1 MTWYYSASERS
12 FFTTDLMTTGS
23 MPSDRV
29 AVADDVYEQLMADQ
43 VAGKLIRPGS
53 GNVPESANQNLTA
66 ASRFGDVSFGK
77 VTCTA
82 LDLNGAADISGT
94 LVVGGATTLKGALA
108 AQAGITTTTI
118 TATGTTTLA
127 ALNATNITASGT
139 LKVNGQSTLAA
150 VSATNVSASGT
161 LTVNGNSTLK
171 ALSATNVSASG
182 TLKVTGATT
191 LTGKLTANGGLDT
204 KTITATT
211 LSTSGNATIGGL
223 LAVTGDI
230 KGRGY
235 VDTEN
240 SSGKGFRLIDSRL
253 DLVDGQS
260 YQIQDWPVRVVDKDG
275 RTAAMVKYYNNSD
288 GSSAIVLADVSYS
301 SEDDQSGNWAQVTLG
316 HKAGGT
322 PFLETGVPTSLKG
335 GLSVSG
341 GDLTATGAVTF
352 TNGLTV
358 SGAKTTFNHDVEAN
372 GALSVTKTLTAKG
385 ALSVKGAATF
395 SNTVTASEAIRSTDS
410 LSAPMLYLGGTGA
423 HIVRQLTNI
432 TKGTAPS
439 SNIYVGDF
447 LYPSG
452 ATNAVSNRIAGNE
465 ISIGTGGNTT
475 YTFTCCEYASGS
487 KNAASLRLGYAGEPY
502 INLSADN
509 INVSGM
515 LNTSQGITSAKG
527 ITVQSG
533 DVTVGQSGKFS
544 GTATVNF
551 AHIDTV
557 IVNGQAPSGEQQ
569 RWPLAVY
576 DKNNAA
582 LAYCKFTMRA
592 TGTKE
597 WAFCIAHPKSDDSG
611 NALGGLIVTCDADG
625 KYGTT
630 GVTADAS
637 SNSTDL
643 ATTFWVRRYIWDA
656 DESQLVHTVNDE
668 TIAGTKTFT
677 YAIRGSATTLIQ
689 SVPWDGISIADTSR
703 ESTQNRMLCVVLDK
717 DAKRFAGIEVS
728 ATTAGQRSVHITMRR
743 RDDSGWVS
751 PFKATELPDGTTYCE
766 GSHHPP
772 ADDDSMKFAT
782 TGWVNDHLGA
792 AVPAGAIC
800 YFAQKSIPSGW
811 LLCNGSNVSRTTYAR
826 LFAAIGTSWG
836 SGDGSTTFKLP
847 NLHAKFAQGTTTT
860 SEVGQS
866 VEAGLPNIT
875 GAMTGYEFAGS
886 IWGAGALF
894 EDTENIFSLRR
905 DKGVSGNN
913 GTSPIQ
919 GFDASKS
926 NSIYGSSTTVQPPA
940 IRLLP
945 CIKY

>member
-1 MTWYYSASERS
+1 MLKYNKG
-12 FFTTDLMTTGS
+12 TD
-23 MPSDRV
+23 
-29 AVADDVYEQLMADQ
+29 
-43 VAGKLIRPGS
+43 
-53 GNVPESANQNLTA
+53 
-66 ASRFGDVSFGK
+66 
-77 VTCTA
+77 
-82 LDLNGAADISGT
+82 
-94 LVVGGATTLKGALA
+94 GATSWILA
-108 AQAGITTTTI
+108 EVTYTSEGTQDWTQLQIGHRADGTRFIDAQAPFR
-118 TATGTTTLA
+118 
-127 ALNATNITASGT
+127 AS
-139 LKVNGQSTLAA
+139 S
-150 VSATNVSASGT
+150 
-161 LTVNGNSTLK
+161 
-171 ALSATNVSASG
+171 
-182 TLKVTGATT
+182 
-191 LTGKLTANGGLDT
+191 TAN
-204 KTITATT
+204 
-211 LSTSGNATIGGL
+211 
-223 LAVTGDI
+223 
-230 KGRGY
+230 
-235 VDTEN
+235 
-240 SSGKGFRLIDSRL
+240 
-253 DLVDGQS
+253 
-260 YQIQDWPVRVVDKDG
+260 
-275 RTAAMVKYYNNSD
+275 
-288 GSSAIVLADVSYS
+288 
-301 SEDDQSGNWAQVTLG
+301 
-316 HKAGGT
+316 
-322 PFLETGVPTSLKG
+322 FL
-335 GLSVSG
+335 
-341 GDLTATGAVTF
+341 
-352 TNGLTV
+352 NGLTV
-358 SGAKTTFNHDVEAN
+358 SGAKAIFNHDVDAN
-372 GALSVTKTLTAKG
+372 GALNVTKTLTAKG

-439 SNIYVGDF
+439 STVYVGNF

-452 ATNAVSNRIAGNE
+452 STNAVSNRIAGNE

-475 YTFTCCEYASGS
+475 YTFTCCEYAEGS
-487 KNAASLRLGYAGEPY
+487 TKAASLRLGYAGEPY

-509 INVSGM
+509 INVGGM
-515 LNTSQGITSAKG
+515 LNASEGITSAKG

-551 AHIDTV
+551 ANIDTV

-582 LAYCKFTMRA
+582 LAYCKFTMRT

-728 ATTAGQRSVHITMRR
+728 ATTAGQRYVHITMRR

-772 ADDDSMKFAT
+772 AGDVSYKFAT
-782 TGWVNDHLGA
+782 TGWVEDRIGSTI
-792 AVPAGAIC
+792 PAGAIC
-800 YFAQKSIPSGW
+800 YFAQKSIPPGW

-847 NLHAKFAQGTTTT
+847 NLHAKFAQGTTTM

-875 GAMTGYEFAGS
+875 GEIGYDNNVAHLVGAFYAASGS
-886 IWGAGALF
+886 LEG
-894 EDTENIFSLRR
+894 NS
-905 DKGVSGNN
+905 SGN
-913 GTSPIQ
+913 GGRVA
-919 GFDASKS
+919 GFDASRVS
-926 NSIYGSSTTVQPPA
+926 SIYGASTTVQPPA

>member
-1 MTWYYSASERS
+1 MAYYYSASERA
-12 FFTTDLMTTGS
+12 FFSSDIVSTGS
-23 MPSDRV
+23 MPADKV
-29 AVADDVYEQLMADQ
+29 AVTTEKYQQLMADQ
-43 VAGKLIRPGS
+43 VSGMLIRPGS
-53 GNVPESANQNLTA
+53 GNAPESASQKLSA
-66 ASRFGDVSFGK
+66 ANRFGNVSFGT
-77 VTCTA
+77 VTATG
-82 LDLNGAADISGT
+82 LDVNGNSDISGT

-139 LKVNGQSTLAA
+139 L
-150 VSATNVSASGT
+150 
-161 LTVNGNSTLK
+161 TVNGNSTLK
-171 ALSATNVSASG
+171 ALSATNISASG

-204 KTITATT
+204 KALTATSFNVT
-211 LSTSGNATIGGL
+211 GNASVGGL
-223 LAVTGDI
+223 LSVTGDI
-230 KGRGY
+230 KGRGF

-301 SEDDQSGNWAQVTLG
+301 SEDDQSGNWAQVTIG
-316 HKAGGT
+316 HKSGGT
-322 PFLETGVPTSLKG
+322 PFLETALPTSLKG
-335 GLSVSG
+335 GLAVSG
-341 GDLTATGAVTF
+341 GDLTVAGAATF

-358 SGAKTTFNHDVEAN
+358 SGARAIFNHDIDAN

-385 ALSVKGAATF
+385 ALAVTGAAAF
-395 SNTVTASEAIRSTDS
+395 SGTVTASKAIRSTDS

-439 SNIYVGDF
+439 STVYVGNF

-452 ATNAVSNRIAGNE
+452 STNAVSNRIAGNE
-465 ISIGTGGNTT
+465 IAIGTGGITT
-475 YTFTCCEYASGS
+475 YTFTCYENAASS
-487 KNAASLRLGYAGEPY
+487 TNAASLRLGYAGEPY

-527 ITVQSG
+527 IAVQTGNISC
-533 DVTVGQSGKFS
+533 TS
-544 GTATVNF
+544 GTFVGNSTVNF
-551 AHIDTV
+551 AHNDTI
-557 IVNGQAPSGEQQ
+557 IVNGQGSGSDQQ

-576 DKNNAA
+576 DKNGNS
-582 LAYCKFTMRA
+582 LAYCKFLQTAAGQNRWQFLVAYRNSSGSNTMAGLEVRND
-592 TGTKE
+592 T
-597 WAFCIAHPKSDDSG
+597 SG
-611 NALGGLIVTCDADG
+611 NFYTTAVTPAKDSN
-625 KYGTT
+625 GT
-630 GVTADAS
+630 DI
-637 SNSTDL
+637 
-643 ATTFWVRRYIWDA
+643 ATTEWVRAYNWDA
-656 DESQLVHTVNDE
+656 TRGQIVHTVNDE
-668 TIAGTKTFT
+668 TISGTKTFT
-677 YAIRGSATTLIQ
+677 NAIRGGAITLIQ
-689 SVPWDGISIADTSR
+689 TTPWEDVSIADTSR
-703 ESTQNRMLCVVLDK
+703 TATATRMLAVVQDK
-717 DAKRFAGIEVS
+717 DNKRFAGLEVS
-728 ATTAGQRSVHITMRR
+728 ALSDGKRYLHVTMRR

-751 PFKATELPDGTTYCE
+751 PFKAVEMVDGTTYCE
-766 GSHHPP
+766 GAHHPP
-772 ADDDSMKFAT
+772 AGDVSYKFAT
-782 TGWVNDHLGA
+782 TGWVEDRIGSTI
-792 AVPAGAIC
+792 PAGAIC

-875 GAMTGYEFAGS
+875 GQITSYELGRAG
-886 IWGAGALF
+886 GAAAGALY
-894 EDTENIFSLRR
+894 DDGSA
-905 DKGVSGNN
+905 KYGVSRDSGSGNHD
-913 GTSPIQ
+913 GQSLVITLE
-919 GFDASKS
+919 ASRS
-926 NSIYGSSTTVQPPA
+926 SSIYGGSTTVQPPA
-940 IRLLP
+940 VKLLP

>member
-1 MTWYYSASERS
+1 MK
-12 FFTTDLMTTGS
+12 DLTRDG
-23 MPSDRV
+23 RV
-29 AVADDVYEQLMADQ
+29 ARGGVRIRS
-43 VAGKLIRPGS
+43 GKRVKARSVEISKRPCIARCS
-53 GNVPESANQNLTA
+53 S
-66 ASRFGDVSFGK
+66 D
-77 VTCTA
+77 TCA
-82 LDLNGAADISGT
+82 
-94 LVVGGATTLKGALA
+94 
-108 AQAGITTTTI
+108 
-118 TATGTTTLA
+118 
-127 ALNATNITASGT
+127 
-139 LKVNGQSTLAA
+139 
-150 VSATNVSASGT
+150 
-161 LTVNGNSTLK
+161 
-171 ALSATNVSASG
+171 
-182 TLKVTGATT
+182 
-191 LTGKLTANGGLDT
+191 
-204 KTITATT
+204 KTI
-211 LSTSGNATIGGL
+211 GL
-223 LAVTGDI
+223 NQVPRPCRVNDRCVVDVCCRRFDRSSAVEGRCTRYGEAPFLAVTGDI
-230 KGRGY
+230 KGRGF

-240 SSGKGFRLIDSRL
+240 SSGKGFRVIDSRL

-301 SEDDQSGNWAQVTLG
+301 SEDDQSGNWAQVTIG

-322 PFLETGVPTSLKG
+322 PFLETALPTSLKG
-335 GLSVSG
+335 GLAVSG
-341 GDLTATGAVTF
+341 GDLTVAGAVTF

-358 SGAKTTFNHDVEAN
+358 SGARAIFNHDIDAN

-385 ALSVKGAATF
+385 ALSVTGAATF
-395 SNTVTASEAIRSTDS
+395 SNTITASKAIRSTDS
-410 LSAPMLYLGGTGA
+410 LSAPMLYLGGAGA

-439 SNIYVGDF
+439 STVYVGNF

-452 ATNAVSNRIAGNE
+452 ATNATSNRIAGNE

-475 YTFTCCEYASGS
+475 YTFTCCEFAAGS
-487 KNAASLRLGYAGEPY
+487 TKAAQLRLGYAGEPY

-509 INVSGM
+509 INVGGM
-515 LNTSQGITSAKG
+515 LNASEGITSAKG

-656 DESQLVHTVNDE
+656 DESKLVHTVNNE
-668 TIAGTKTFT
+668 TISGTKTFNSSI
-677 YAIRGSATTLIQ
+677 YVAANPLIQ
-689 SVPWDGISIADTSR
+689 STPWPNIGIADTSR
-703 ESTQNRMLCVVLDK
+703 SATSNKMIAGINDK
-717 DAKRFAGIEVS
+717 DGKRYVALEV
-728 ATTAGQRSVHITMRR
+728 TAGTDGSRQFSFNGRR
-743 RDDSGWVS
+743 RDDTGWVT
-751 PFKATELPDGTTYCE
+751 FLRCIEYADGTHNLTA
-766 GSHHPP
+766 GQHPP
-772 ADDDSMKFAT
+772 AGDDSLRLAT
-782 TGWVNDHLGA
+782 TGWVMDNLA
-792 AVPAGAIC
+792 TAIPAGAVM
-800 YFAQKSIPSGW
+800 YFAQGAVPEGW
-811 LLCNGSNVSRTTYAR
+811 LFCNGSAVSRTTYAA
-826 LFAAIGTSWG
+826 LYAAIGTKYG
-836 SGDGSTTFKLP
+836 SGNGSSTFTLP
-847 NLHAKFAQGTTTT
+847 NLRSIFVQGASSTSDVGTT
-860 SEVGQS
+860 VA
-866 VEAGLPNIT
+866 AGLPNIT
-875 GAMTGYEFAGS
+875 GEIGYDNNVTHLVGAFYAASGS
-886 IWGAGALF
+886 LEGNA
-894 EDTENIFSLRR
+894 
-905 DKGVSGNN
+905 SGN
-913 GTSPIQ
+913 GGQ
-919 GFDASKS
+919 VAGFDASRVS
-926 NSIYGSSTTVQPPA
+926 SVYGASTTVQPPA